1 MSAFAERAQYQV
13 ALSDREQGNVFKTYS
28 ELNIGS
34 FKWLV
39 LPNASN
45 SERSEINVKA
55 VFSSLMK
62 WRKHCE
68 YEGELSWEIKWK

>member
-1 MSAFAERAQYQV
+1 MSAFTEREQYQV

-45 SERSEINVKA
+45 SERSEIKAKA

-62 WRKHCE
+62 
-68 YEGELSWEIKWK
+68 